1 MVILRFFFFRKGWPS
16 NANCALFQSWK
27 SFISKH
33 SCCRCCLG
41 PYQQSSIK
49 TQRPSYR
56 QVLRGKEDW
65 PLFFCFNAHKHLLQK
80 GDLAGVYRWPW
91 CGKNSLK
98 EVVNVPDIFFRRSAA
113 SQASCTVE
121 WRWRRTVYCFI
132 TFSPRNVLKTARF
145 FLLLFCLWSFFT
157 FLTCIQM
164 LISEKFSWHNQPHR
178 LGFSLSCF
186 PWNGNFIP
194 SWSEWGQETGKIF
207 CSACAKWD

>member
-1 MVILRFFFFRKGWPS
+1 MKIFYFQTFLLPLLSWSLSTILNQDAKTLLSTSVTWQGGLTAFF
-16 NANCALFQSWK
+16 LF
-27 SFISKH
+27 
-33 SCCRCCLG
+33 
-41 PYQQSSIK
+41 
-49 TQRPSYR
+49 
-56 QVLRGKEDW
+56 
-65 PLFFCFNAHKHLLQK
+65 FNAHKHLLQK

-98 EVVNVPDIFFRRSAA
+98 EVVNVPAIFFRRSAA

-145 FLLLFCLWSFFT
+145 FLLLFCIWSFFT

>member
-1 MVILRFFFFRKGWPS
+1 MQTVHCSNDENLLFPNILVAVAVLVPINNPQSRRKDSLIDKCYVARRTDRF
-16 NANCALFQSWK
+16 
-27 SFISKH
+27 
-33 SCCRCCLG
+33 
-41 PYQQSSIK
+41 
-49 TQRPSYR
+49 
-56 QVLRGKEDW
+56 
-65 PLFFCFNAHKHLLQK
+65 FFCFNAHKHLLQK

-98 EVVNVPDIFFRRSAA
+98 EVVNVPAIFFRRSAA
-113 SQASCTVE
+113 SQVFCTVE

-132 TFSPRNVLKTARF
+132 TFSPRNVPKTARF
-145 FLLLFCLWSFFT
+145 SLLLFCLWSFFT
-157 FLTCIQM
+157 FLTYIQM

>member
-1 MVILRFFFFRKGWPS
+1 MKIFYFQTFLLPLLSWSLSTILNQDAKTLLSTSVTWQGGLTAFF
-16 NANCALFQSWK
+16 LF
-27 SFISKH
+27 
-33 SCCRCCLG
+33 
-41 PYQQSSIK
+41 
-49 TQRPSYR
+49 
-56 QVLRGKEDW
+56 
-65 PLFFCFNAHKHLLQK
+65 FNAHKHLLQK

-164 LISEKFSWHNQPHR
+164 LISETFSWHNQPHR